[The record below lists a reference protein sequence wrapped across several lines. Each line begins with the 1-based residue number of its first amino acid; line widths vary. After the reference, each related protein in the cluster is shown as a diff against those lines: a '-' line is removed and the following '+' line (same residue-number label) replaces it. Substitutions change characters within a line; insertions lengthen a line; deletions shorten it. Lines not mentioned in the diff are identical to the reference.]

1 MEKIRVY
8 ELAKVYKMKS
18 KDLITKLTRLGIE
31 VNNHMS
37 VISEEDYQKF
47 MDFINPNKPP
57 AGAPPVTEP
66 EAAAPIEPTPPV
78 SEPVVISE
86 PEATPEPEVED
97 YYDEPEEEEPVPVEE
112 TIDIVDE
119 EDDLPAPKAKPAKKA
134 PAKKA
139 PAKKAP
145 EKKAKPAKQ
154 ARKTKAAPVEEEP
167 RAPRSFKKR
176 KRGTRAQYR
185 KTREDVVDLSGQTIE
200 IDEMISL
207 AQLAETI
214 QRSPNELIMKFMEMG
229 EMYTMNSAIPFDE
242 AALIASEFDI
252 TLERRQTLAEVEEE
266 TFDFEDKPENLKERA
281 PIVTVMGHVDHGKTS
296 ILDAIRSTNITK
308 REAGGITQH
317 IGASE
322 INYNNKRIVF
332 LDTPGHEAF
341 TTLRAR
347 GAQVTDIAILVVAAD
362 DGVMPQTIEAIHH
375 AQAAEVPIIV
385 AINKMDKASANPDR
399 VKQEL
404 TEYGLV
410 AEEWGGDTIM
420 VPVSALTGENIE
432 ALLDMILLVAEMQEL
447 KANPKRP
454 GVGTIIEANVDPRMG
469 TTATVLLEKG
479 TMKIGDNVFAGA
491 SYGRVRTMIND
502 KGKRIKTAGPT
513 SAFEITG
520 LNEIPQAGDKIYVTD
535 SDQTARQHAEQNE
548 QKQRE
553 AMLLSTTK
561 PTTLDTMFEDVEEG
575 ELKELNLILRADVH
589 GSVEAI
595 RQSLEKISTDEVAV
609 NIIKAQV
616 GAISEADILLAS
628 ASNAVI
634 LGFNVRPNNNIQ
646 NMAERE
652 NIEIRTYRIIYEIIN
667 DVRDALSGMLDP
679 DLREEVEGNI
689 EVREI
694 FKVPGVGTIAGGY
707 VQRGK
712 ISRSSQVRLVRD
724 GIVIHEG
731 EVSSLKRFKDD
742 VRQVATG
749 YECGIGLRNYNDI
762 KVGDM
767 IETFIIKEIERNL

>member
-18 KDLITKLTRLGIE
+18 KDLITKLSRLGIE

-57 AGAPPVTEP
+57 AGAPPVAP
-66 EAAAPIEPTPPV
+66 QAAPV
-78 SEPVVISE
+78 K
-86 PEATPEPEVED
+86 PEPEVVVAPEPKPAVEPPVEPEVALED
-97 YYDEPEEEEPVPVEE
+97 YFDEPEDDEPVPFEEPIDEPEEDIKPVVKP
-112 TIDIVDE
+112 
-119 EDDLPAPKAKPAKKA
+119 KPAKKTPPKKA
-134 PAKKA
+134 QPAKSRSRSTPAEDDA
-139 PAKKAP
+139 P
-145 EKKAKPAKQ
+145 
-154 ARKTKAAPVEEEP
+154 RS
-167 RAPRSFKKR
+167 PRSFKKR

-185 KTREDVVDLSGQTIE
+185 KTRDDVVDLSGQTIE
-200 IDEMISL
+200 IDELITL

-229 EMYTMNSAIPFDE
+229 EMYTMNSAIPYDE

-252 TLERRQTLAEVEEE
+252 TLERRQSLAEVEEE

-375 AQAAEVPIIV
+375 AQVAEVPIIV
-385 AINKMDKASANPDR
+385 AINKMDKPSANPDR

-410 AEEWGGDTIM
+410 AEEWGGETIM
-420 VPVSALTGENIE
+420 VPVSALTGDNIE
-432 ALLDMILLVAEMQEL
+432 SLLDMILLVAEMQEL

-454 GVGTIIEANVDPRMG
+454 GVGTIIEANIDTRMG

-479 TMKIGDNVFAGA
+479 TMKIGDNIFAGA
-491 SYGRVRTMIND
+491 AFGRVRTMIND
-502 KGKRIKTAGPT
+502 QGKRIKSAGPS

-535 SDQTARQHAEQNE
+535 SDQTARQHAEQNV

-553 AMLLSTTK
+553 AMLMSTAK
-561 PTTLDTMFEDVEEG
+561 ATTLDTMFDDVAEG
-575 ELKELNLILRADVH
+575 EIKELNLILRADVH
-589 GSVEAI
+589 GSIEAI

-609 NIIKAQV
+609 NIVKAQV

-646 NMAERE
+646 AMAERE
-652 NIEIRTYRIIYEIIN
+652 GIEIRTYRIIYDIIN
-667 DVRDALSGMLDP
+667 DVRDALSGLLDP
-679 DLREEVEGNI
+679 EMREEVEGNI
-689 EVREI
+689 EVRET
-694 FKVPGVGTIAGGY
+694 FRVPGVGTIAGGY
-707 VQRGK
+707 VQKGK
-712 ISRSSQVRLVRD
+712 ISRSSHVRLIRE
-724 GIVIHEG
+724 GIVIYEG

-749 YECGIGLRNYNDI
+749 YECGIGLKNYNDV
-762 KVGDM
+762 KVGDI
-767 IETFIIKEIERNL
+767 IETFIIKEIERNLEA

>member
-47 MDFINPNKPP
+47 MDFINPKKAPV
-57 AGAPPVTEP
+57 GAPQAPAETVAPVIEEPVAQEPIKLDAEDETEP
-66 EAAAPIEPTPPV
+66 EE
-78 SEPVVISE
+78 S
-86 PEATPEPEVED
+86 
-97 YYDEPEEEEPVPVEE
+97 YDEPEEEPEEEPEI
-112 TIDIVDE
+112 IDESMD
-119 EDDLPAPKAKPAKKA
+119 DDLPVPKAKPAKKTA
-134 PAKKA
+134 SKKT
-139 PAKKAP
+139 
-145 EKKAKPAKQ
+145 KPAKQ
-154 ARKTKAAPVEEEP
+154 RKAHTAPVEQETP
-167 RAPRSFKKR
+167 KQTRSFKKR
-176 KRGTRAQYR
+176 RRGTRAQYR
-185 KTREDVVDLSGQTIE
+185 KTKEEVIDLTGQTIE
-200 IDEMISL
+200 IDDMISL
-207 AQLAETI
+207 ANLAETI

-229 EMYTMNSAIPFDE
+229 EMYTMNSAISFDE
-242 AALIASEFDI
+242 AALIAGEFDI

-375 AQAAEVPIIV
+375 AQAAGVPIIV
-385 AINKMDKASANPDR
+385 AINKMDKPSANPDR

-420 VPVSALTGENIE
+420 VLVSALTGENIE
-432 ALLDMILLVAEMQEL
+432 SLLDMILLVAEMQEL

-479 TMKIGDNVFAGA
+479 AIKIGDNIFAGA
-491 SYGRVRTMIND
+491 AYGRVRTMIND
-502 KGKRIKTAGPT
+502 KGKRIKTAGPST
-513 SAFEITG
+513 AFEITG
-520 LNEIPQAGDKIYVTD
+520 LNDLPQAGDKLYVTD
-535 SDQTARQHAEQNE
+535 SDQTARQHAEQNVL
-548 QKQRE
+548 KQRE
-553 AMLLSTTK
+553 TMLMASSKSSSLE
-561 PTTLDTMFEDVEEG
+561 TMFDDVAEG

-589 GSVEAI
+589 GSIEAI
-595 RQSLEKISTDEVAV
+595 RQSLEKISTEEVAV

-616 GAISEADILLAS
+616 GAISEADILLAT
-628 ASNAVI
+628 ASHAII

-652 NIEIRTYRIIYEIIN
+652 GIEIRTYRIIYDIIN

-689 EVREI
+689 EVRET
-694 FKVPGVGTIAGGY
+694 FKVPGAGTIAGGY
-707 VQRGK
+707 VQKGK
-712 ISRSSQVRLVRD
+712 ISRTSQVRLIRD
-724 GIVIHEG
+724 GIVIYEG

-742 VRQVATG
+742 VKSVATG

-762 KVGDM
+762 KIGDV
-767 IETFIIKEIERNL
+767 IETFIIKEIERNLQA